1 MVDGIDAGNGLL
13 FFGGIIVGGAF
24 GIAGSQLVSLKYMI
38 KDAKKPDYMD
48 EDYSSYVES
57 LESEFNN
64 TKNAVVVLLLFAVL
78 FFILMVLIIEASGT
92 P

>member
-1 MVDGIDAGNGLL
+1 
-13 FFGGIIVGGAF
+13 
-24 GIAGSQLVSLKYMI
+24 
-38 KDAKKPDYMD
+38 MD